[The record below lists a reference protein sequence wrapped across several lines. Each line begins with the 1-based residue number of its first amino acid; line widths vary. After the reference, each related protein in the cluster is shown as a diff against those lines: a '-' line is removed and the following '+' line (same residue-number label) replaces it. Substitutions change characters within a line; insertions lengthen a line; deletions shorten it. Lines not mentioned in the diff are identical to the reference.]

1 MTVTDTIAAVATAP
15 GRSGVGMVRISGPRA
30 TEIGESICAVTLV
43 PRSAKLAAFRDAGG
57 VALDRGIAL
66 LFKAPHSFTGEDV
79 VELQGHGSPVVLDQL
94 VARTVELGARVA
106 APGEFTQRAFLNDK
120 LDLAQAEAVADL
132 INAGT
137 AIAARA
143 AMRSLSGEFSREVD
157 ATVERLMVIR
167 MMIESAI
174 DFPEEEIDFL
184 SDGEYVER
192 IDALLA
198 DIERLREAAR
208 QGVLMSDGVRIVLAG
223 RPNAGKSSL
232 MNVLC
237 GEDRAIVSAQP
248 GTTRDVVET
257 HIQIDGLP
265 ITLVDTAGLRVAT
278 DDVESEGVRRAQAQL
293 EQANL
298 VMLVRD
304 DTDGNEADAV
314 DGDDEIPVI
323 RVLNK
328 CDISARSAGPVVGT
342 RDTVALSARTGD
354 GVDALID
361 MIKNVLGFDSAG
373 ESGIVA
379 RRRHVEAIR
388 AAHGHVVTARERLV
402 VDRAGELAAEELR
415 LAQEEFGSITGA
427 VTSDDLLG
435 RIFST
440 FCIGK

>member
-1 MTVTDTIAAVATAP
+1 MTTTDTIAAVATAP
-15 GRSGVGMVRISGPRA
+15 GRSGVGMIRVSGPAAER
-30 TEIGESICAVTLV
+30 IGNAICGVTLA
-43 PRSAKLAAFRDAGG
+43 PRSVRLAAFSRADG
-57 VALDRGIAL
+57 VLLDRGIAL

-94 VARTVELGARVA
+94 VSRAVELGARIA
-106 APGEFTQRAFLNDK
+106 RPGEFTERAFLNDK

-137 AIAARA
+137 AAAARA
-143 AMRSLSGEFSREVD
+143 AMRSLSGDFSREIDGV
-157 ATVERLMVIR
+157 VERLIVVR

-184 SDGEYVER
+184 SDGEHVER

-198 DIERLREAAR
+198 DIEKLRETAR

-237 GEDRAIVSAQP
+237 GEDRAIVSPQP
-248 GTTRDVVET
+248 GTTRDVVEI

-265 ITLVDTAGLRVAT
+265 VTLVDTAGLREAT
-278 DDVESEGVRRAQAQL
+278 DAVESEGVRRAQAEL
-293 EQANL
+293 ERASL

-304 DTDGNEADAV
+304 DGDSEADDV
-314 DGDDEIPVI
+314 VSVGDVPVL

-328 CDISARSAGPVVGT
+328 CDVTGRPSGPVAQT
-342 RDTVALSARTGD
+342 TDTISLSALTGAGID
-354 GVDALID
+354 DLILA
-361 MIKNVLGFDSAG
+361 IKKTLGFDSTG

-388 AAHGHVVTARERLV
+388 AAQTHVVDAKRRLV
-402 VDRAGELAAEELR
+402 ADQAGELAAEELR
-415 LAQEEFGSITGA
+415 LAQDEFGSITGV